1 MLNFSPAFH
10 CLIYVHLYSRVHIRV
25 CTHVY
30 MKARGWH
37 LVSFS
42 LVLPLPFWDKVSQW
56 TWDSTEWLGWL
67 VTAPR
72 CSSYCFFCTGLQ
84 TGVVL
89 FCLLCGYWR
98 FNAGLQDHTC
108 DPSPQVQ
115 PCHISIIIP
124 LHHCHPFQNIHFYL
138 SQLYFSFQTQLIAHL
153 LYEAS
158 RITLMHLDYIQ
169 PVYLLTV

>member
-1 MLNFSPAFH
+1 MVRLASDCPTMLQLLLLLYWITDRSSPV
-10 CLIYVHLYSRVHIRV
+10 L
-25 CTHVY
+25 
-30 MKARGWH
+30 
-37 LVSFS
+37 S
-42 LVLPLPFWDKVSQW
+42 LMWILK
-56 TWDSTEWLGWL
+56 T
-67 VTAPR
+67 
-72 CSSYCFFCTGLQ
+72 
-84 TGVVL
+84 
-89 FCLLCGYWR
+89 
-98 FNAGLQDHTC
+98 NAGLQDHTC

-158 RITLMHLDYIQ
+158 RITLMHLDYKQ